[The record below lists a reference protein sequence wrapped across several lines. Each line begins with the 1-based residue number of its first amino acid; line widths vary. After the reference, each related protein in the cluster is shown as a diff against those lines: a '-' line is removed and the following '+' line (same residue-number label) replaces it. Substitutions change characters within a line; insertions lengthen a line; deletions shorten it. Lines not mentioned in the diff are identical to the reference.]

1 MYECI
6 IYAWP
11 VIPSLSDGGVGGGRW
26 HISAC
31 RSGRE
36 SVFGGGSTMVKRARE
51 RSRRGERSREKQ
63 QTHEDGARV
72 MHIETRRGRA
82 KKKERERE
90 RKKRSSKDRR
100 IKDWL

>member
-1 MYECI
+1 
-6 IYAWP
+6 
-11 VIPSLSDGGVGGGRW
+11 
-26 HISAC
+26 
-31 RSGRE
+31 
-36 SVFGGGSTMVKRARE
+36 MVKRARE
-51 RSRRGERSREKQ
+51 RSYRGERSREKQ

-82 KKKERERE
+82 KKKEGERERE

>member
-1 MYECI
+1 MHECI
-6 IYAWP
+6 IYARP
-11 VIPSLSDGGVGGGRW
+11 VRCSLSDRGVGGGDGTSTHVEVGGKRCSEEGARW
-26 HISAC
+26 S
-31 RSGRE
+31 
-36 SVFGGGSTMVKRARE
+36 
-51 RSRRGERSREKQ
+51 RSRRGEKE

-82 KKKERERE
+82 KKKRERERE